1 MSYNYFS
8 ELLKR
13 RKIMK
18 QTYTEQQYA
27 FIAKEKLYQLFQSVR
42 SVISIDLQ
50 ESTKTERYISDFSI
64 KLHTQYEKIVLF
76 VEVKSNGEKRFIVDF
91 INRVQNAFINNNML
105 LVAPYFSE
113 ESMRFLKENKINFM
127 DLSGNCCIAVGSIFI
142 SSEGQPNQYIIPR
155 SNKNIFAKS
164 SLASSKVLRTM
175 LNEHWKEWQVQ
186 ELALKT
192 NISIGTV
199 HNIKKYL
206 AENNWCTITENKCF
220 QLKDIE
226 DLLITWSKY
235 YNIKPQIV
243 EEYYSF
249 DSIAEFE
256 GKVSTWNQNNLGQ
269 VLLGGFS
276 AAARYAPT
284 VRYNKAFVYVDLKDK
299 LSFIQNLQLK
309 KVEKGGNISIAVI
322 SDETINMFAREI
334 HQTMVTSPVQTVLDL
349 FAYANRG
356 EEAAQA
362 IIQKEYKNK

>member
-1 MSYNYFS
+1 
-8 ELLKR
+8 
-13 RKIMK
+13 MK
-18 QTYTEQQYA
+18 QAFTEQQYE
-27 FIAKEKLYQLFQSVR
+27 FIAKEKLYQLFQSVQN
-42 SVISIDLQ
+42 VISVDFKETRQ
-50 ESTKTERYISDFSI
+50 TERYISDFNV
-64 KLHTQYEKIVLF
+64 KLCTQYENIVLF

-91 INRVQNAFINNNML
+91 VNRLRNAYINNNIL

-113 ESMRFLKENKINFM
+113 ESVRFLKESNINFM
-127 DLSGNCCIAVGSIFI
+127 DLSGNCYIAIGSIFI
-142 SSEGQPNQYIIPR
+142 SVEGQPNQYIIQR

-175 LNEHWKEWQVQ
+175 LNEFLKEWQVQ
-186 ELALKT
+186 ELALRT

-206 AENNWCTITENKCF
+206 VENNWCVITENNCF
-220 QLKDIE
+220 QLKNIE
-226 DLLITWSKY
+226 DLLFTWAKY
-235 YNIKPQIV
+235 YNVKPNIV

-256 GKVSTWNQNNLGQ
+256 GKVSTWNKNKLGQ

-299 LSFIQNLQLK
+299 LSFIENLQLK

-322 SDETINMFAREI
+322 SDETIEMFAREI
-334 HQTMVTSPVQTVLDL
+334 HQTMVTSPIQTVLDL
-349 FAYANRG
+349 FSYANRG